1 MVKKISIVAVVVV
14 VVAGAVFLFA
24 RDGSANKDDGLKTV
38 VVAKGSIIDK
48 ALAVGRIDPKRQ
60 INVKSKLPGI
70 IEKIHVEIGDK
81 VNVGDA
87 LFTIA
92 PDPTPLEF
100 AETKRQL
107 ELAQVSFDNQKR
119 ELDRKNSLRDKQL
132 ISNQEWESQRS
143 QYEESELR
151 LKLAKERLAL
161 IETGHIET
169 ADRQVDNVIKS
180 TVRGTVL
187 TLAVEEG
194 DPVVPLTTYQAGTD
208 LMTIAYMEDLIFK
221 GNVDEIDV
229 GKLYEGMP
237 VEIEIGA
244 LPNQKIK
251 GTLTKI
257 SPKAHKEE
265 GSTLFE
271 VEIQITDA
279 RDMTLRAGYSAN
291 ADIIITRKDSIL
303 VVPERLVKIADSV
316 STVEIKDSLG
326 QVTTRKIKTGL
337 SDGLNIEV
345 SEGLKEGEL
354 VVERPPREIKAEVS
368 VD

>member
-1 MVKKISIVAVVVV
+1 MFKKISIASVVLI
-14 VVAGAVFLFA
+14 VVAAAVFLFA
-24 RDGSANKDDGLKTV
+24 RDGSAKKDDGLKTV
-38 VVAKGSIIDK
+38 AVAKGSIVDK

-60 INVKSKLPGI
+60 ITVKSKLPGI
-70 IEKIHVEIGDK
+70 IKNMHVEIGDR
-81 VNVGDA
+81 VQVGDA

-100 AETKRQL
+100 AEAKRQV
-107 ELAQVSFDNQKR
+107 ELSQVTFDNQK
-119 ELDRKNSLRDKQL
+119 LQMDRKSSLRDKQL
-132 ISNQEWESQRS
+132 ISNQEWEAQRS
-143 QYEESELR
+143 QYSEAELR
-151 LKLAKERLAL
+151 LKLSKEKLAL
-161 IETGHIET
+161 IETGHTEE

-180 TVRGTVL
+180 TVNGTVL
-187 TLAVEEG
+187 SLAVEEG

-229 GKLYEGMP
+229 GKLHEGMP

-244 LPNQKIK
+244 IPNQKIN
-251 GTLTKI
+251 GTLTKV

-271 VEIQITDA
+271 VEIQIGDIG
-279 RDMTLRAGYSAN
+279 DKILRAGYSAN
-291 ADIIITRKDSIL
+291 ANIIITRKDSIL
-303 VVPERLVKIADSV
+303 VVPERLVKTADSV

-354 VVERPPREIKAEVS
+354 VVERPPKEIKAE
-368 VD
+368 D

>member
-1 MVKKISIVAVVVV
+1 MKKKVSLV
-14 VVAGAVFLFA
+14 VVALAIVGGAVFLFA
-24 RDGSANKDDGLKTV
+24 RDGSAKKEGGLKYV
-38 VVAKGSIIDK
+38 AVAKGSIVDK
-48 ALAVGRIDPKRQ
+48 ALAVGKIDPKRQ
-60 INVKSKLPGI
+60 INVKSKLPGLI
-70 IEKIHVEIGDK
+70 RQVHVQ
-81 VNVGDA
+81 VGDRVKVGDP

-107 ELAQVSFDNQKR
+107 ELAQVEFDNLKR

-132 ISNQEWESQRS
+132 ISNQEWESQKS
-143 QYEESELR
+143 SFESSELR

-169 ADRQVDNVIKS
+169 PGRQVDNVIKS
-180 TVRGTVL
+180 TVSGTVL
-187 TLAVEEG
+187 SISVEQG

-229 GKLYEGMP
+229 GKLHDGMP
-237 VEIEIGA
+237 ADIEIGA
-244 LPNQKIK
+244 IPNQKIK
-251 GTLTKI
+251 GTLTKV

-279 RDMTLRAGYSAN
+279 GDKTLRAGYSAN
-291 ADIIITRKDSIL
+291 ASIIINKKDSVL
-303 VVPERLVKIADSV
+303 VVPERLVKVADSA
-316 STVEIKDSLG
+316 STVEIKDSIG
-326 QVTTRKIKTGL
+326 TVASRKVKTGL
-337 SDGLNIEV
+337 SDGINIEV
-345 SEGLKEGEL
+345 VEGLKLGDS
-354 VVERPPREIKAEVS
+354 VVERPPKEIKA
-368 VD
+368 DD

>member
-1 MVKKISIVAVVVV
+1 MVKKLTIVVVV
-14 VVAGAVFLFA
+14 LVVVGGAVFLFA
-24 RDGSANKDDGLKTV
+24 RDGSAGKDEGLKTV
-38 VVAKGSIIDK
+38 AVAKGSIVDK
-48 ALAVGRIDPKRQ
+48 ALAVGKIDPKRQ
-60 INVKSKLPGI
+60 INVKSKLPGLI
-70 IEKIHVEIGDK
+70 KKIHVEIGDR
-81 VNVGDA
+81 VSVGDP

-100 AETKRQL
+100 AETKRQVQ
-107 ELAQVSFDNQKR
+107 LAQVTFDNQKR

-143 QYEESELR
+143 TYEEAELR

-169 ADRQVDNVIKS
+169 AERQVDNVIKS
-180 TVRGTVL
+180 TVHGTVL
-187 TLAVEEG
+187 SVAVEEG

-229 GKLYEGMP
+229 GKLHEGMP

-244 LPNQKIK
+244 IPNQKIS
-251 GTLTKI
+251 GTLTKV

-271 VEIQITDA
+271 VEIQITEAGDKV
-279 RDMTLRAGYSAN
+279 LRAGYSAN
-291 ADIIITRKDSIL
+291 ADIIITKKDSIL

-316 STVEIKDSLG
+316 STVEIKDSVGL
-326 QVTTRKIKTGL
+326 VTNRTIKTGL
-337 SDGLNIEV
+337 SDGINIEV
-345 SEGLKEGEL
+345 LEGLKEGEQ
-354 VVERPPREIKAEVS
+354 VVERPPKEITA
-368 VD
+368 D

>member
-1 MVKKISIVAVVVV
+1 MVKKISITLVVVV

-24 RDGSANKDDGLKTV
+24 RDGSAKKDDGLKTV
-38 VVAKGSIIDK
+38 AVVKGSIVDK
-48 ALAVGRIDPKRQ
+48 ALAVGKIDPKRQ
-60 INVKSKLPGI
+60 INVKSKLPGLI
-70 IEKIHVEIGDK
+70 KQIHVEVGDR
-81 VNVGDA
+81 VHVGDA

-100 AETKRQL
+100 AETKRQV
-107 ELAQVSFDNQKR
+107 ELAQVTFDNQKR
-119 ELDRKNSLRDKQL
+119 DLDRKNSLRDKQL
-132 ISNQEWESQRS
+132 ISNQEWEAQRS
-143 QYEESELR
+143 TYEEAELR

-169 ADRQVDNVIKS
+169 AGRAVDNIIKS
-180 TVRGTVL
+180 NVNGTVL

-237 VEIEIGA
+237 AEIEVGA
-244 LPNQKIK
+244 MPSQKIN
-251 GTLTKI
+251 GTLTKL

-271 VEIQITDA
+271 VEIQINDIGD
-279 RDMTLRAGYSAN
+279 RVLRAGYSAN
-291 ADIIITRKDSIL
+291 ASIIITRKDSVL
-303 VVPERLVKIADSV
+303 VVPERLVKVADSV
-316 STVEIKDSLG
+316 STVEVRDSLG
-326 QVTTRKIKTGL
+326 QITTRTIKTGL
-337 SDGLNIEV
+337 SDGINLEV
-345 SEGLKEGEL
+345 VEGLTDGEKI
-354 VVERPPREIKAEVS
+354 VERPPKEITA
-368 VD
+368 D